1 MFIRIIPVLL
11 IIASLVFASFSFAQP
26 DMREG
31 LWEITVKMDMPDMPM
46 QMPAMTHTQCITKK
60 DLIPQK
66 PEKNQD
72 CKTISSKTSG
82 NTVSWVIQCRDK
94 DGTVAESSGKVTYKG
109 DKFDGT
115 IDMIVNQP
123 GQGKMKMTQRM
134 SGKRIGECR

>member
-1 MFIRIIPVLL
+1 MFIRSIFVILVAVSFLCPLL
-11 IIASLVFASFSFAQP
+11 SFAEP

-31 LWEITVKMDMPDMPM
+31 LWEITVKMDMPGMPI

-60 DLIPQK
+60 NLIPQE

-82 NTVSWVIQCRDK
+82 NTVSWTIQCRDK
-94 DGTVAESSGKVTYKG
+94 DGTTAESSGKVTYKG
-109 DKFDGT
+109 DKFDGI
-115 IDMIVNQP
+115 IDMTVNQP
-123 GQGKMKMTQRM
+123 GQGKMKMTQRI

>member
-1 MFIRIIPVLL
+1 MFIRTLL
-11 IIASLVFASFSFAQP
+11 AALVIALLFVSLSFAEP
-26 DMREG
+26 DMRDG
-31 LWEITVKMDMPDMPM
+31 LWEITVKTDMPGMPM

-72 CKTISSKTSG
+72 CKIINSKTSG
-82 NTVSWVIQCRDK
+82 NTVSWTIQCRDK
-94 DGTVAESSGKVTYKG
+94 DGTTTESSGKVTYKK

-115 IDMIVNQP
+115 IDMTVNQP
-123 GQGKMKMTQRM
+123 GQGKMKMTQHM

>member
-1 MFIRIIPVLL
+1 MFIRSIFVILVAVSFLYPLL
-11 IIASLVFASFSFAQP
+11 SFAEP

-31 LWEITVKMDMPDMPM
+31 LWEITVKMDMPGMPM

-82 NTVSWVIQCRDK
+82 NTVSWTIQCRDK
-94 DGTVAESSGKVTYKG
+94 DGTTAESSGKVTYKG
-109 DKFDGT
+109 DKFDGI
-115 IDMIVNQP
+115 IDMTVKQP
-123 GQGKMKMTQRM
+123 GQGKMKMTQRI

>member
-1 MFIRIIPVLL
+1 MFIRSIFVIL
-11 IIASLVFASFSFAQP
+11 IAISFLSPSLSFAEP

-31 LWEITVKMDMPDMPM
+31 LWEITAKIDMPGMPM

-60 DLIPQK
+60 DIIPQK

-82 NTVSWVIQCRDK
+82 NTVSWVIHCRDK
-94 DGTVAESSGKVTYKG
+94 NGTTAESSGKVTYKG
-109 DKFDGT
+109 DKFDGMV
-115 IDMIVNQP
+115 DMTFNQS
-123 GQGKMKMTQRM
+123 GRDKMKMTHRM